1 MKSERYKIGWNKL
14 AEIDGLQGE
23 KVVEALK
30 HISPDFAD
38 LLIEFPFGDI
48 YSRPG
53 LDLKTREIA
62 TVAALTAMG
71 TATPQLKVHVHGA
84 LNVGCSP
91 QEIIEVMIQM
101 AVYAGFP
108 AALNGLF
115 AAKEVFDERKMKIS
129 S

>member
-1 MKSERYKIGWNKL
+1 MNERYQRGL
-14 AEIDGLQGE
+14 ARLNEIDGNQGQQ
-23 KVVEALK
+23 VVDRLSA
-30 HISPDFAD
+30 ISPDFARM
-38 LLIEFPFGDI
+38 LVEFPFGDV

-71 TATPQLKVHVHGA
+71 NAAPQLKVHIHAA
-84 LNVGCSP
+84 LNVGCTRE
-91 QEIIEVMIQM
+91 EIIETMIQM

-115 AAKEVFDERKMKIS
+115 AAEEVFAAP
-129 S
+129 